1 MFAGK
6 IIGRV
11 VATSKY
17 ESLKGRKLLLVQPM
31 TWDKKLK
38 GDPLVAVDVVGSGS
52 GEFVFYVASREA
64 AVACGG
70 TSLDDTPPIDAAI
83 VGIID
88 GVNLRTD
95 TR

>member
-11 VATSKY
+11 VATQKY
-17 ESLKGRKLLLVQPM
+17 ESLEGRKLLLVQPM
-31 TWDKKLK
+31 GWDKKPK
-38 GDPLVAVDVVGSGS
+38 GEPLVAVDVVGSGA
-52 GEFVFYVASREA
+52 GEFVFYVAAREA

-70 TSLDDTPPIDAAI
+70 TSLADTPPIDATI

-88 GVNLRTD
+88 GVNLL
-95 TR
+95 

>member
-11 VATSKY
+11 VATQKY
-17 ESLKGRKLLLVQPM
+17 ESLEGKKLLLVQPM
-31 TWDKKLK
+31 SWDKKPK
-38 GDPLVAVDVVGSGS
+38 GEPLVAVDVVGSGT
-52 GEFVFYVASREA
+52 GEFIFYVAAREA

-70 TSLDDTPPIDAAI
+70 TSLADTPPIDAAI

-88 GVNLRTD
+88 GVKLAQE
-95 TR
+95 